1 MKQILQDLKTGETFL
16 EELPIPQLGKRSVLI
31 KTHYSLVSIGTEKM
45 LVEFGRASLIEKAR
59 KQPDKVLQVLD
70 KLKTDG
76 VLPTLQAVFN
86 KLGEPIPLGYCNAG
100 RVIAIGREVTEF
112 SVGERVASN
121 GPHAEIIT
129 VPVNLVSKIPDT
141 VTDEDATFTVI
152 GSIGLQ
158 SIRLLKPTI
167 GETIVV
173 FGLGLIGLITCQLL
187 KANGCKVIGI
197 DLNKK
202 KCEIAR
208 KLGFIAIN
216 PRNSDSVKSV
226 IDLTGQI
233 GADGVLIT
241 ASSKSNDI
249 IAESA
254 QMSRK
259 KGRIILVGVVGLSI
273 NRADFY
279 EKELSFQV
287 SCSYGPGRY
296 ESTYEQKGID
306 YPLPFVRWTEN
317 RNFEAILELI
327 RNGSIQT
334 KDLITKKYPL
344 NEYNKIYT
352 NIDSA
357 NSIAALLTYPDLPKN
372 RLDQYTITLNQS
384 SSQKNKRIIGIIGAG
399 NFSRSTLLPTLKNI
413 GVEIKYIASSGGLSG
428 TQLAKKY
435 RIKKTTT
442 DYTELLN
449 DKEVDTIIIATPHN
463 SHAKLVIESI
473 SSGKDTF
480 VEKPLALNNEELKE
494 IQKIVK
500 KNASSEL
507 LIGFNRRFSPHI
519 LKIKETLGDNIEN
532 INIIATMNAGFLP
545 EDHWTQD
552 LNLGGGRII
561 GEACHLI
568 DVCVSLSGSLITSVC
583 MNNIGKKSDLK
594 TDNASIL
601 LKFENGSNAVINYFS
616 NGSKKYSKERVEVFS
631 QERTWIL
638 DNYRRTEA
646 FGVKGFK
653 LLKTKQDKGHKNQFQ
668 NFLNNTGTRK
678 HLISPEEIFNVTK
691 ASFAAIESMKLK
703 QWIEIK

>member
-16 EELPIPQLGKRSVLI
+16 EELPIPQLGERSVLI
-31 KTHYSLVSIGTEKM
+31 KTHCSLVSLGTEKM

-76 VLPTLQAVFN
+76 ILPTLQAVFN

-121 GPHAEIIT
+121 GPHAEIIS

-141 VTDEDATFTVI
+141 VTDEEATFTVI

-226 IDLTGQI
+226 IDLTDQI

-241 ASSKSNDI
+241 ASSKSSDI

-273 NRADFY
+273 NRSDFY

-296 ESTYEQKGID
+296 DNTYEKKGLD

-317 RNFEAILELI
+317 RNFEAMLELI

-334 KDLITKKYPL
+334 KDLITQKYLL
-344 NEYNKIYT
+344 NEYNKIYA

-357 NSIAALLTYPDLPKN
+357 NSIAALLIYPDLSKN

-384 SSQKNKRIIGIIGAG
+384 SSQEHKRIIGIIGAG
-399 NFSRSTLLPTLKNI
+399 NFTRSTLLPILKNI
-413 GVEIKYIASSGGLSG
+413 DVEIKYIASSGGLSG

-480 VEKPLALNNEELKE
+480 VEKPLALNNKELKE

-519 LKIKETLGDNIEN
+519 FKIKETLGDNIEN

-545 EDHWTQD
+545 LDHWTQD

-568 DVCVSLSGSLITSVC
+568 DLCVFLSGSLITSVC
-583 MNNIGKKSDLK
+583 MNNLGKKSDLK

-601 LKFENGSNAVINYFS
+601 LRFESGSNAVINYFS

-631 QERTWIL
+631 LERTWVL
-638 DNYRRTEA
+638 DNYRKTEA

-653 LLKTKQDKGHKNQFQ
+653 LLKTKQDKGHRNQFE